1 MTRPF
6 SVIDAFARLKI
17 IRNRWTRR
25 ALFTITALILG
36 LLALFPQQYR
46 AAVTMTPTDP
56 SSLGLSGALG
66 QLGAI
71 NNVFGSQTAIEV
83 ALKVAKS
90 IYVRHIVVQQ
100 FDLVKKMGFHSDS
113 QADRWLTDKIG
124 VRALRGGIIELEY
137 IGDDPDFGRA
147 LIATYSD
154 ALRKRLSD
162 ISREQTAYKRDIL
175 IQLVRDS
182 SDRLANAQEN
192 YDRFRLRTHYSE
204 PNGAIRAIGD
214 RIPRLQEEIRTKT
227 VQLSA
232 ARQFYTDNNMNIRQI
247 LAEIQAL
254 NSQLVRLQATSD
266 NQANTVS
273 TLGNVVRE
281 STEAQKLERELG
293 LAQSLYDGYKRY
305 LQGTAVEDLTSTA
318 NARILEPPFVDTA
331 RQYNMIPLSLCIVTL
346 MLAIAM
352 EFYFLSPPVGYQK
365 SESR

>member
-1 MTRPF
+1 MTQPF
-6 SVIDAFARLKI
+6 SLIDAFAGLKI
-17 IRNRWTRR
+17 IRRRWQRR
-25 ALFTITALILG
+25 ALFAVLAILFG
-36 LLALFPQQYR
+36 LLSLFPQQYR
-46 AAVTMTPTDP
+46 VAVTMTPTDP

-90 IYVRHIVVQQ
+90 IYVRHIVIQQ
-100 FDLVKKMGFHSDS
+100 FDLVKKKGFHNDS
-113 QADRWLTDKIG
+113 EADRWLTDKIG

-137 IGDDPDFGRA
+137 VGDDQSFGRS
-147 LIATYSD
+147 LITTYSD

-175 IQLVRDS
+175 MQLVRDA
-182 SDRLANAQEN
+182 SDRLTNAQAN
-192 YDRFRLRTHYSE
+192 YDRFRLRTRYSE

-214 RIPRLQEEIRTKT
+214 RIPRLQEEIRAKT

-232 ARQFYTDNNMNIRQI
+232 ARQFYTDENMNVRQI
-247 LAEIQAL
+247 LAEIRAL
-254 NSQLVRLQATSD
+254 NSQLTALQATSD
-266 NQANTVS
+266 SQASTVS

-281 STEAQKLERELG
+281 STEAQRLDRELV

-331 RQYNMIPLSLCIVTL
+331 CQYNTVPLSLCIL
-346 MLAIAM
+346 SLLLGIAM
-352 EFYFLSPPVGYQK
+352 EFYFLSPPVGNRNI
-365 SESR
+365 EA

>member
-1 MTRPF
+1 MTQPF
-6 SVIDAFARLKI
+6 SLIDTFANLKI
-17 IRNRWTRR
+17 IRDRWTRR
-25 ALFTITALILG
+25 ALFAVATVLFG

-90 IYVRHIVVQQ
+90 IYVRHIVIQQ
-100 FDLVKKMGFHSDS
+100 FDLVKKKGFQNET

-124 VRALRGGIIELEY
+124 IRALRGGIIELEY
-137 IGDDPDFGRA
+137 IGDDPDFGRS

-182 SDRLANAQEN
+182 SDRLANAQAN
-192 YDRFRLRTHYSE
+192 YDRFRLRTRYSE

-232 ARQFYTDNNMNIRQI
+232 ARQFYTDDNMNIRQI
-247 LAEIQAL
+247 LAEIKAL
-254 NSQLVRLQATSD
+254 NGQLTALQATSD
-266 NQANTVS
+266 TQANTVS

-281 STEAQKLERELG
+281 STEAQKLDRELG

-318 NARILEPPFVDTA
+318 NARILEPPFIDTA
-331 RQYNMIPLSLCIVTL
+331 RQYNMVPLSLCIFSL
-346 MLAIAM
+346 LIAIAM
-352 EFYFLSPPVGYQK
+352 EFYFLSPPTGFRK
-365 SESR
+365 IES